1 MAFQPAPDGDAAPGT
16 RLRVDVEVQDLDPAT
31 AQIERLGGALVRVVR
46 FRPGEEHRVM
56 ADPEGNEFNI
66 VLPFPPGSTS

>member
-1 MAFQPAPDGDAAPGT
+1 VPDGDVVTGA
-16 RLRVDVEVQDLDPAT
+16 RLRVDVEVSELDAAT
-31 AQIERLGGALVRVVR
+31 ARIEQLGGALIRVVR

-66 VLPFPPGSTS
+66 VLPFPPGFAS